1 MPRAKNPQMSFR
13 AAAMIAEGK
22 RGPSRVADTV
32 QESEHLFRTLT
43 EKSVAGIYV
52 VQDGRF
58 CFVNDN
64 AASYA
69 GYSAEEL
76 IGKKS
81 DFMVHAED
89 RQAVKLNARDM
100 LRGKRSSPHEFRII
114 TLQGKVRW
122 VLETVA
128 SITFGG
134 RPAILGN
141 SMDITE
147 EKRAQER
154 LRESETWYRT
164 LFETTGAATMI
175 LEEDTTISLVNREF
189 VHQFGYTREE
199 TENRKSWTEFI
210 AQEDLGRMKEYHR
223 LRRIDPEGPPK
234 NYEFHFINKGGE
246 ARNVYLTVDMIP
258 GTRKSIASMVDITD
272 LRRADDT
279 LKVRGRELE
288 NKTIELEELNAALRV
303 LLKRREEDRNELEEK
318 VLSNV
323 KKLVLPYVEKLKKI
337 PLDPMTRT
345 SILILE
351 SNLRDI
357 IAPFSTKLSSTHMNL
372 TARELQ
378 VANLIKE
385 GKATKEI
392 AEFLNVSPSAV
403 NICRHRI
410 RHKLG
415 LNNRKINLQ
424 TYLSQLA

>member
-1 MPRAKNPQMSFR
+1 MSFR

-76 IGKKS
+76 IGKQS

-89 RQAVKLNARDM
+89 RPAVKLNARDM
-100 LRGKRSSPHEFRII
+100 LRGKHSSPHEFRI
-114 TLQGKVRW
+114 TTRQGKVRW

-189 VHQFGYTREE
+189 VHQFGYNREE

-210 AQEDLGRMKEYHR
+210 APEDLGRMREYHR

-234 NYEFHFINKGGE
+234 NYEFRFINKAGE
-246 ARNVYLTVDMIP
+246 ARNVFLTVDMIP

-272 LRRADDT
+272 LRRADET

-323 KKLVLPYVEKLKKI
+323 KKLVLPYIEKLKKG

-357 IAPFSTKLSSTHMNL
+357 IAPFSTKLSSIHMNL
-372 TARELQ
+372 TPRELQ
-378 VANLIKE
+378 VASLIKE
-385 GKATKEI
+385 GKSTKEI

-424 TYLSQLA
+424 TYLSQLV

>member
-1 MPRAKNPQMSFR
+1 VPRSKPPQMSFR

-22 RGPSRVADTV
+22 RGPSRVADTA

-81 DFMVHAED
+81 DFMVYAED
-89 RQAVKLNARDM
+89 RPAVKLNARDM
-100 LRGKRSSPHEFRII
+100 LRGKHSSPHEFRI
-114 TLQGKVRW
+114 TTRQGKVRW

-189 VHQFGYTREE
+189 VHQFGYNREE

-210 AQEDLGRMKEYHR
+210 APEDLGRMREYHR

-234 NYEFHFINKGGE
+234 NYEFRFINKAGE
-246 ARNVYLTVDMIP
+246 ARNVFLTVDMIP

-272 LRRADDT
+272 LRRADET

-323 KKLVLPYVEKLKKI
+323 KKLVLPYIEKLKKG

-357 IAPFSTKLSSTHMNL
+357 IAPFSTKLSSIHMNL
-372 TARELQ
+372 TPRELQ
-378 VANLIKE
+378 VASLIKE
-385 GKATKEI
+385 GKSTKEI

-403 NICRHRI
+403 NICRYRI

-424 TYLSQLA
+424 TYLSQLV

>member
-1 MPRAKNPQMSFR
+1 MSFR

-76 IGKKS
+76 IGKQS

-89 RQAVKLNARDM
+89 RPAVKLNARDM
-100 LRGKRSSPHEFRII
+100 LRGKHSSPHEFRI
-114 TLQGKVRW
+114 TTRQGKVRW

-189 VHQFGYTREE
+189 VHQFGYNREE

-210 AQEDLGRMKEYHR
+210 APEDLGRMREYHR

-234 NYEFHFINKGGE
+234 NYEFRFINKAGE
-246 ARNVYLTVDMIP
+246 ARNVFLTVDMIP

-272 LRRADDT
+272 LRRADET

-323 KKLVLPYVEKLKKI
+323 KKLVLPYIEKLKKG

-357 IAPFSTKLSSTHMNL
+357 IAPFSTKLSSIHMNL
-372 TARELQ
+372 TPRELQ
-378 VANLIKE
+378 VASLIKE
-385 GKATKEI
+385 GKSTKEI

-403 NICRHRI
+403 NICRYRI

-424 TYLSQLA
+424 TYLSQLV

>member
-1 MPRAKNPQMSFR
+1 MSFR

-89 RQAVKLNARDM
+89 RPAVKLNARDM
-100 LRGKRSSPHEFRII
+100 LRGKHSSPHEFRI
-114 TLQGKVRW
+114 TTRQGKVRW

-189 VHQFGYTREE
+189 VHQFGYNREE

-210 AQEDLGRMKEYHR
+210 APEDLGRMREYHR

-234 NYEFHFINKGGE
+234 NYEFRFINKAGE
-246 ARNVYLTVDMIP
+246 ARNVFLTVDMIP

-272 LRRADDT
+272 LRRADET

-323 KKLVLPYVEKLKKI
+323 KKLVLPYIEKLKKG

-357 IAPFSTKLSSTHMNL
+357 IAPFSTKLSSIHMNL
-372 TARELQ
+372 TPRELQ
-378 VANLIKE
+378 VASLIKE
-385 GKATKEI
+385 GKSTKEI

-403 NICRHRI
+403 NICRYRI

-424 TYLSQLA
+424 TYLSQLV

>member
-1 MPRAKNPQMSFR
+1 MSFR

-22 RGPSRVADTV
+22 RGTRRVADTA

-69 GYSAEEL
+69 GYSAQEL

-81 DFMVHAED
+81 DFMVHPED

-100 LRGKRSSPHEFRII
+100 LRGRRSSPHEFRLV
-114 TLQGKVRW
+114 TKQGKVRW
-122 VLETVA
+122 ILETVA

-147 EKRAQER
+147 EKRAQEK

-210 AQEDLGRMKEYHR
+210 APEDLDRMKEYHR

-234 NYEFHFINKGGE
+234 NYEFHFISNTGE
-246 ARNVYLTVDMIP
+246 TRNVFLTVDLIP
-258 GTRKSIASMVDITD
+258 GTHKSIASLVDITE
-272 LRRADDT
+272 LRRADQT
-279 LKVRGRELE
+279 LKLRGQELE
-288 NKTIELEELNAALRV
+288 NKTLQLEELNAALRV

-323 KKLVLPYVEKLKKI
+323 KKLVLPYIEKLKKG
-337 PLDPMTRT
+337 PLDPLTKT

-357 IAPFSTKLSSTHMNL
+357 IAPFSTKLSSIHMNL
-372 TARELQ
+372 TPREIQ

-385 GKATKEI
+385 GKTTKEI

-424 TYLSQLA
+424 TYMSQLA